1 MKITDI
7 KQQVKRADRYSI
19 YIDGKYSFSL
29 SANELLNQ
37 HLKIGQ
43 EFNRSQYNEVQQKA
57 LEDKAYMRSLD
68 LLARRSRSEWE
79 MEQYLIKK
87 SYDNN
92 TTTRILSKLRKKGLL
107 DDLKFAQIWVA
118 DRRRLKNVSK
128 RRLLQE
134 LQQKRIS
141 KQIIV
146 EVLDNDETNEQDV
159 LRELI
164 IKKRTQTR
172 YQDSQRLTAYLLRQG
187 FNYDDIK
194 LSIIELKIQNS

>member
-43 EFNRSQYNEVQQKA
+43 ELNRSQYNEMQQKA

-79 MEQYLIKK
+79 MEHVCELGLVKAGGVQL
-87 SYDNN
+87 
-92 TTTRILSKLRKKGLL
+92 LSRRSEGCTL
-107 DDLKFAQIWVA
+107 DGEC
-118 DRRRLKNVSK
+118 
-128 RRLLQE
+128 LQE
-134 LQQKRIS
+134 MIS
-141 KQIIV
+141 FV
-146 EVLDNDETNEQDV
+146 C
-159 LRELI
+159 
-164 IKKRTQTR
+164 
-172 YQDSQRLTAYLLRQG
+172 
-187 FNYDDIK
+187 
-194 LSIIELKIQNS
+194 